1 MNFVEERIV
10 KDGVVKPGNVLKVDS
25 FLNHQMD
32 MTFIDRIAREFASRF
47 AGKTINKVLTI
58 ESSGIAIA
66 CAVAR
71 ELGVPMVVAKK
82 TRSQNLDGDIYV
94 AEVLSFNHKNI
105 NTIIVAK
112 KCLSE
117 NDHVLIVDDIMA
129 NGCAMQGL
137 ISIVEDAEA
146 TVEGCGVVIEK
157 AFQEGSHR
165 IRNLGYQ
172 LESLAIIEKMDANT
186 GAITF
191 SE

>member
-1 MNFVEERIV
+1 MNFIEERIRRDAIV
-10 KDGVVKPGNVLKVDS
+10 APGGVLKVDS

-32 MTFIDRIAREFASRF
+32 MALIDRIAREFKSRF
-47 AGKTINKVLTI
+47 ADKTITKVLTI
-58 ESSGIAIA
+58 EVSGIAIA

-71 ELGVPMVVAKK
+71 ELGVPLVVAKK
-82 TRSQNLDGDIYV
+82 TRSMKLDGDIYV

-112 KCLSE
+112 KFLRE
-117 NDHVLIVDDIMA
+117 EDHVLIIDDIMA

-157 AFQEGSHR
+157 AFQEGGDR

-172 LESLAIIEKMDANT
+172 LEALAVIEKMDTDT
-186 GAITF
+186 GEITF
-191 SE
+191 GE